1 MTARVTIIGTAAR
14 EAEVKVS
21 QGGNSYAKFS
31 MATRTGKKD
40 KDGNW
45 LPDLW
50 WECIGF
56 GPIVDQISSIVR
68 RGSYIE
74 VDGKFGFEEYQKK
87 DGTRGTKFTCF
98 CERITEKEK
107 PAKSL
112 QASQLPPKIE
122 PIQTGW
128 GKAHEA
134 SLLPDS
140 PRDPF
145 DRENHY
151 SSGGDIDFSRI
162 PF

>member
-1 MTARVTIIGTAAR
+1 MSARVTIIGTVGR
-14 EAEVKVS
+14 DPEIKVS
-21 QGGNSYAKFS
+21 QGGKSYAKFS
-31 MATRTGKKD
+31 VATRAGKKLQ
-40 KDGNW
+40 DGSW
-45 LPDLW
+45 APDYW

-107 PAKSL
+107 PAGKVHTPK
-112 QASQLPPKIE
+112 LPSE
-122 PIQTGW
+122 MSDD
-128 GKAHEA
+128 E
-134 SLLPDS
+134 LLNHPS
-140 PRDPF
+140 AWTKGAWPEPRDAL
-145 DRENHY
+145 DRE
-151 SSGGDIDFSRI
+151 I